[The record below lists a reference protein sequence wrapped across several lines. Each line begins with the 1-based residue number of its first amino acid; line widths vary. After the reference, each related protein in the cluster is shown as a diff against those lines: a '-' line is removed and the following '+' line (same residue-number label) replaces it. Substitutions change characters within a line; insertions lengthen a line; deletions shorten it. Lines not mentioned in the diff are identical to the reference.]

1 MIPDENDP
9 YHLPANLDAP
19 LDDGAARHL
28 VGLPLPNVKLLST
41 HDGEIDLQDLEHAV
55 VFFFPRS
62 GRPGQ
67 PAGEE
72 WDRIPGARGCT
83 PQALGFRDL
92 YPAFRELGI
101 EVYGISTQTSG
112 YQREF
117 AQRNRLPFELLSD
130 SQLVLT
136 RTLRLPTFEFPVREG
151 GPSTLIKRMVW
162 YIERG
167 RIEKLWYP
175 VFPPHENAREV
186 LAWMLALA
194 NEHATEAS

>member
-9 YHLPANLDAP
+9 YHLPASLNAP

-41 HDGEIDLQDLEHAV
+41 RDREIDLQELERAV

-62 GRPGQ
+62 GTPGQ
-67 PAGEE
+67 PASEE
-72 WDRIPGARGCT
+72 WERIPGARGCT

-92 YPAFRELGI
+92 HPGFQDLGV
-101 EVYGISTQTSG
+101 EVYGVSTQTSG

-117 AQRNRLPFELLSD
+117 AARNRLPFELLSD
-130 SQLVLT
+130 ANLVLT
-136 RTLRLPTFEFPVREG
+136 RTLRLPTFEFPVPSG
-151 GPSTLIKRMVW
+151 GPNTLIKRMVW
-162 YIERG
+162 FIDRG

-186 LAWMLALA
+186 LSWLLGVSHEMG
-194 NEHATEAS
+194 EAQA

>member
-28 VGLPLPNVKLLST
+28 VGLPLPNLKLLST
-41 HDGEIDLQDLEHAV
+41 QDAEIDLQNLEHAV

-62 GRPGQ
+62 GKLGQ

-92 YPAFRELGI
+92 YPAFRELSLD
-101 EVYGISTQTSG
+101 VYGISTQTSG

-136 RTLRLPTFEFPVREG
+136 RALRLPTFEFPVLEG
-151 GPSTLIKRMVW
+151 GPNTLIKRMVW
-162 YIERG
+162 YVERG

-186 LAWMLALA
+186 LAWLLALA
-194 NEHATEAS
+194 NEHANEAN

>member
-28 VGLPLPNVKLLST
+28 VGLPLPNLKLLST
-41 HDGEIDLQDLEHAV
+41 RDREIDLQDLERAV

-62 GRPGQ
+62 GTPGQ

-92 YPAFRELGI
+92 YPSFQELGV
-101 EVYGISTQTSG
+101 ELLGVSTQTSG

-117 AQRNRLPFELLSD
+117 AARNRLPFELLSD
-130 SQLVLT
+130 SHLVLA
-136 RTLRLPTFEFPVREG
+136 RSLRLPTFEFPVPGG
-151 GPSTLIKRMVW
+151 GPNTLIKRMVW
-162 YIERG
+162 FIDRG
-167 RIEKLWYP
+167 RIEKIWYP

-186 LAWMLALA
+186 LSWLLTVAQE
-194 NEHATEAS
+194 NASGAP

>member
-9 YHLPANLDAP
+9 YHLPASLDAP

-28 VGLPLPNVKLLST
+28 VGLPLPNLKLLST
-41 HDGEIDLQDLEHAV
+41 QDAEVDLQDLEHAV

-62 GRPGQ
+62 GKPGQ

-83 PQALGFRDL
+83 PQSLGFRDL
-92 YPAFRELGI
+92 YPAFRELNL

-117 AQRNRLPFELLSD
+117 AQRNRLPFQLLSD

-136 RTLRLPTFEFPVREG
+136 RALRLPTFEFPVKEG
-151 GPSTLIKRMVW
+151 GPNTLIKRMVW

-186 LAWMLALA
+186 LAWLLALA
-194 NEHATEAS
+194 NEHANGAS

>member
-1 MIPDENDP
+1 M
-9 YHLPANLDAP
+9 
-19 LDDGAARHL
+19 
-28 VGLPLPNVKLLST
+28 K
-41 HDGEIDLQDLEHAV
+41 
-55 VFFFPRS
+55 
-62 GRPGQ
+62 

-92 YPAFRELGI
+92 HPAFRELGI
-101 EVYGISTQTSG
+101 EIYGISTQTSG

-136 RTLRLPTFEFPVREG
+136 RALRLPTFEFPVREG
-151 GPSTLIKRMVW
+151 GPNTLIKRMVW

-186 LAWMLALA
+186 LAWLLALA
-194 NEHATEAS
+194 SEHATGPG

>member
-9 YHLPANLDAP
+9 YHLPASLDAP

-41 HDGEIDLQDLEHAV
+41 RDREVDLQELERAV
-55 VFFFPRS
+55 IFFFPRS
-62 GRPGQ
+62 GTPGQ
-67 PAGEE
+67 PASEE
-72 WDRIPGARGCT
+72 WERIPGARGCT

-92 YPAFRELGI
+92 HPSFQEIGV
-101 EVYGISTQTSG
+101 EVFGLSTQTSG

-117 AQRNRLPFELLSD
+117 AARNRMPFEFLSD
-130 SQLVLT
+130 ANLVLT
-136 RTLRLPTFEFPVREG
+136 RALRLPTFEFPVPGG
-151 GPSTLIKRMVW
+151 GPNTLIKRMVW
-162 YIERG
+162 FVDRG

-186 LAWMLALA
+186 LAWLLSVP
-194 NEHATEAS
+194 HGDGEAQA

>member
-28 VGLPLPNVKLLST
+28 VGLPLPSLKLLST
-41 HDGEIDLQDLEHAV
+41 RDQEIDLQELDRAV
-55 VFFFPRS
+55 VFLFPRS
-62 GRPGQ
+62 GKPGE

-92 YPAFRELGI
+92 YPAFRELGA
-101 EVYGISTQTSG
+101 EVFGVSTQTSG
-112 YQREF
+112 HQREF
-117 AQRNRLPFELLSD
+117 AARNRLPFELLSD
-130 SQLVLT
+130 SHLVLAN
-136 RTLRLPTFEFPVREG
+136 TLHLPTFEFQVREG
-151 GPSTLIKRMVW
+151 PGTLIKRMVW
-162 YIERG
+162 YVERG

-186 LAWMLALA
+186 LAWLLALA
-194 NEHATEAS
+194 SEHATEAG